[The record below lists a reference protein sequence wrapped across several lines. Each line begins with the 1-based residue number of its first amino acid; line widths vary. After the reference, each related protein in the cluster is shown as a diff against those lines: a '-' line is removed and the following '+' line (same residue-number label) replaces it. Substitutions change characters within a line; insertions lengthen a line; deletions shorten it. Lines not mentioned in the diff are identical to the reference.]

1 MSLVE
6 ASRAHADIYLGAS
19 PRASIMLLRAA
30 RAYAASDRRDFVIP
44 DDVKALAVPVLGHRI
59 IVTADA
65 SMNGRDT
72 AAVIDEIM
80 TIRGAGR
87 GAG

>member
-1 MSLVE
+1 
-6 ASRAHADIYLGAS
+6 
-19 PRASIMLLRAA
+19 
-30 RAYAASDRRDFVIP
+30 VIP

-80 TIRGAGR
+80 TSVEVPVAERE
-87 GAG
+87 